1 MTLLNRAV
9 LWHRLKTA
17 CYAISSIVLISWVT
31 DALNE
36 SLMFKPVLRYFY
48 PQAVE
53 NYQHPFTDHPSLMIW
68 LLPLLAALLLMFATS
83 TMAVHHFKRRHYY
96 RLSQALPQ
104 PELTDWV
111 TVSTADPGRIAAMSD
126 TARPRPLT
134 LHVLYRHEDELK
146 LLQSATPAMGVQFC
160 THALPDTQD
169 IHRLYQRV
177 GQIFKAIR
185 HTAGTGQHIGLCL
198 SDLPPELASAA
209 TLACLENEITLCY
222 RDANQQLHA
231 HRVTCEVGA

>member
-83 TMAVHHFKRRHYY
+83 TLAVHHFKRRHYY
-96 RLSQALPQ
+96 RLSQAMPH
-104 PELTDWV
+104 PELTHWV
-111 TVSTADPGRIAAMSD
+111 TVATADPDRITAMSD
-126 TARPRPLT
+126 TARPRPQT
-134 LHVLYRHEDELK
+134 LHVLYRQADELK
-146 LLQSATPAMGVQFC
+146 PLQAAMSTTGIQLC

-185 HTAGTGQHIGLCL
+185 HAAGTGQHIGLCL

-222 RDANQQLHA
+222 RDAKQQWHA
-231 HRVTCEVGA
+231 HQVTCEVGA